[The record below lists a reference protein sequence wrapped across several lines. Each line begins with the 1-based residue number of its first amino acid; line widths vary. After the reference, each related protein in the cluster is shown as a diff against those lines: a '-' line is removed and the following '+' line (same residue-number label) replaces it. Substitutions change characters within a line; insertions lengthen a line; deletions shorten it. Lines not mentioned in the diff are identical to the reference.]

1 MISQYHQANAIY
13 PVSLSLRIKKASESK
28 HFYTQLLGFSIVEE
42 TDDHIYYTIN
52 GKDIIL
58 KTLIDLSASERQ
70 LTQGLYHV
78 AFLLPNK
85 EALGQLIYHIA
96 NNQYPI
102 TGGAD
107 HGISDALYLNDPDG
121 NGIELYV
128 DKDPTYWKDIDTH
141 PEKIEN
147 QPFDYKYYLNINP
160 TRFTKIDSNTLLGHM
175 HQHTLDLKTSSDFY
189 QRVLGYDLILN
200 IHSAHFLSSKS
211 YHHHLAL
218 NTWAKPVR
226 AKTNAVG
233 LVDVTYRLHT
243 DTHFNHALQALS
255 EIGVV
260 YTLHNDVIY
269 TKDLDGVSLILK
281 K

>member
-1 MISQYHQANAIY
+1 VSIYHQPDAVY
-13 PVSLSLRIKKASESK
+13 PVSLSLKIRNVDKSK
-28 HFYTQLLGFSIVEE
+28 YFYTHILGFSVFEE
-42 TDDHIYYTIN
+42 TPNHIHYTIN

-58 KTLIDLSASERQ
+58 KTYIDFNASLRQ
-70 LTQGLYHV
+70 SVQGLYHV
-78 AFLLPNK
+78 AYLLPSK
-85 EALGQLIYHIA
+85 KALGQLVYHIA
-96 NNQYPI
+96 KNKYPI

-147 QPFDYKYYLNINP
+147 QPFDYDYYLKINP
-160 TRFTKIDSNTLLGHM
+160 SLLTKIDSNTILGHM
-175 HQHTLDLKTSSDFY
+175 HQHTINLKRSTEFY

-200 IHSAHFLSSKS
+200 VHSAHFLSSVD

-218 NTWAKPVR
+218 NTWANPVK
-226 AKTNAVG
+226 AKADSVG
-233 LVDVTYRLHT
+233 LMDVTYVLST
-243 DTHFNHALQALS
+243 DNAFHRAIQAL
-255 EIGVV
+255 EALKTP
-260 YTLHNDVIY
+260 YTIDQGMIY
-269 TKDLDGVSLILK
+269 TEDPDGVKLILK